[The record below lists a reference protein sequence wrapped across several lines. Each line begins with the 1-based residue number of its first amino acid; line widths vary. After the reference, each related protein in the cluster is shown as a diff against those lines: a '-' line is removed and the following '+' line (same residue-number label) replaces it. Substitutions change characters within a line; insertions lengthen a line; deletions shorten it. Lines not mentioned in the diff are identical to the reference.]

1 MTWRKRFIGA
11 AIFLGIAGILSAIWL
26 VPVFLKTQ
34 QFAARSFQLS
44 GDLLTAFREAKVSLI
59 DLGWSWIPFTNY
71 IDPLPSYSF
80 RGWFMIAL
88 LVLLGITSLII
99 TLMKI
104 RSSDKKIL
112 EIEILRLPFVFTLF
126 GSIYLL
132 FITFSYLFSTPRN
145 DLDGRLL
152 SPVYLSLLLIIFPL
166 LTWDLS
172 DGKAGSWLAWIP
184 ALIMGAL
191 DVSGFANSIKFL
203 QDNHLS
209 GSGYTSEAWQN
220 SAVIKTIQA
229 LDKDTALI
237 SNESSAILF
246 LTGRPAYDVNER
258 FLSTPAETYTRYG
271 EDPEDPAQRL
281 FKTGK
286 AVLVI
291 FPTTFYWQLFP
302 IYGDRTQ
309 ARLDSMLQ
317 GLDVIQRLSD
327 GVIYRYALP

>member
-1 MTWRKRFIGA
+1 
-11 AIFLGIAGILSAIWL
+11 
-26 VPVFLKTQ
+26 
-34 QFAARSFQLS
+34 
-44 GDLLTAFREAKVSLI
+44 
-59 DLGWSWIPFTNY
+59 
-71 IDPLPSYSF
+71 
-80 RGWFMIAL
+80 MIAL
-88 LVLLGITSLII
+88 VVFLGITSLII
-99 TLMKI
+99 TFMKI

-112 EIEILRLPFVFTLF
+112 EIEILRLPLVFTLY

-132 FITFSYLFSTPRN
+132 FITFSFLFSTPRN

-166 LTWDLS
+166 LTWDFS
-172 DGKAGSWLAWIP
+172 DGKLGQWFAWIP
-184 ALIMGAL
+184 ALIMGTL
-191 DVSGFANSIKFL
+191 VVSGLFNSIKIL
-203 QDNHLS
+203 QDNHLN
-209 GSGYTSEAWQN
+209 GSGYTGEAWKN
-220 SAVIKTIQA
+220 SAVIKAIQG
-229 LDKDTALI
+229 LDQDTVLI
-237 SNESSAILF
+237 SNESSAVLF

-271 EDPEDPAQRL
+271 EDPEDTAQRL

-317 GLDVIQRLSD
+317 GLDIIQRLSD
-327 GVIYRYALP
+327 GVIFRYASP